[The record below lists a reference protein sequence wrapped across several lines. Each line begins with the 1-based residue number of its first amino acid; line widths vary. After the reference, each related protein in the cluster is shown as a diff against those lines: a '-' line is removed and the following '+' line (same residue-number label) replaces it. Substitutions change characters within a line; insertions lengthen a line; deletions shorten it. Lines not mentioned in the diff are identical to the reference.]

1 MKTTMP
7 LLVLVTHSAPVSAS
21 AGLGMIMSATAA
33 TSTQGMVEMK
43 KYANFSRKLSDHCY
57 SVEIPEPELH
67 DWWCSDELIKDA
79 CEHYRGGKYSV
90 TLSSSPEF
98 TNMYQDTWGDIQSV
112 YEEDILR

>member
-1 MKTTMP
+1 MKYEDDY
-7 LLVLVTHSAPVSAS
+7 APACTCHAFCACECICGSWDDY
-21 AGLGMIMSATAA
+21 
-33 TSTQGMVEMK
+33 EC
-43 KYANFSRKLSDHCY
+43 DHCY
-57 SVEIPEPELH
+57 SVEITEPGLH
-67 DWWCSDELIKDA
+67 DWWCSDKLIKDA

>member
-21 AGLGMIMSATAA
+21 AGLGMITSATAA
-33 TSTQGMVEMK
+33 TSTQEMVEMK

-67 DWWCSDELIKDA
+67 DWWSSDELIKEA

-90 TLSSSPEF
+90 TLSNSPEF
-98 TNMYQDTWGDIQSV
+98 TNMYQDVWSDIQSV
-112 YEEDILR
+112 YEEGLLR